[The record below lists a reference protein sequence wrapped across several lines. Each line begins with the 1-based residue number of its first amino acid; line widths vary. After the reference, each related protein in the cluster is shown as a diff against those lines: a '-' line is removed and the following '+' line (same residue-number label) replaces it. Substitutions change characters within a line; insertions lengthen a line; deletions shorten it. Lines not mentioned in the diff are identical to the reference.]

1 MDVLWMVAMGVVCV
15 ASSTWVHL
23 DARAIGVARGQAPG
37 ALDLGPW
44 GWLVACLVGW
54 LVAFPAYLMM
64 RDDYRR
70 ANGLRPATAPAQAG
84 AVRWVGDEPLAADS
98 RDGVGPPTVPADEA
112 A

>member
-15 ASSTWVHL
+15 ASSTWVYV
-23 DARAIGVARGQAPG
+23 DARTIGVARGQAPG
-37 ALDLGPW
+37 ALDLGPR

-54 LVAFPAYLMM
+54 LIVFPAYLMM

-70 ANGLRPATAPAQAG
+70 ANGLRPTPARAQAG
-84 AVRWVGDEPLAADS
+84 AVRWVGDDGLARVDRTAPFPSVLD
-98 RDGVGPPTVPADEA
+98 DEA